1 LRKRSS
7 RVGAALYSEGW
18 RFFRG
23 LLGLAEMKMVSKR
36 GSTAATE
43 VLQAPRESF
52 VPETSWRGR
61 GPAPAGSLHRAY
73 AGNYPDDLD
82 DAPTAGER
90 PYVPRRGS
98 MRGRFDALRRSL
110 PGRILLGVSVLLVF
124 TAAAVGLAAARYF
137 VLHDPRFVLST
148 TDDIAVEGNA
158 HLTRDQVLSVFGGD
172 LERNIFRMSLAE
184 RRADL
189 ERLPWV
195 QHATVMR
202 LLPDHI
208 RVEIRERVPVAFVRQ
223 GTQIGLVDAG
233 GVLLD
238 MPAEDAGDPRYSF
251 PVLTGI
257 NAEDPQSTRAARVDI
272 YRQFMKALDG
282 SPNGG
287 GEKLSNSIS
296 EVDVSNPEDVKAL
309 VTDGGSDILVHFG
322 DSDFLTRYNEF
333 EQHLPQWKQQYPKLA
348 SADMRYEGQIVLEMQ
363 PGTAAPTSDSSS
375 TVADAPSVKPVSKPA
390 AKPVAKPV
398 AKPLIKPALKPVKA
412 AAKPDA
418 NAKMFASLAAARKAS
433 QSRTGATP

>member
-1 LRKRSS
+1 
-7 RVGAALYSEGW
+7 
-18 RFFRG
+18 
-23 LLGLAEMKMVSKR
+23 MVSKR
-36 GSTAATE
+36 GSTAPTE
-43 VLQAPRESF
+43 VLSAPRESF

-61 GPAPAGSLHRAY
+61 GPAPAGSLHRAS

-82 DAPTAGER
+82 DVPAAGER

-98 MRGRFDALRRSL
+98 LRGRFDALRRSL
-110 PGRILLGVSVLLVF
+110 PGRIVLGVSVLLVF
-124 TAAAVGLAAARYF
+124 TAAVVGVTAARYS

-148 TDDIAVEGNA
+148 SDDISVEGNA

-202 LLPDHI
+202 LLPDHV

-223 GTQIGLVDAG
+223 GTQIGLVDAS

-238 MPAEDAGDPRYSF
+238 MPPEDAGDPRYSF
-251 PVLTGI
+251 PVLSGI
-257 NAEDPQSTRAARVDI
+257 EAGDPLSTRAARIDV
-272 YRQFMKALDG
+272 YRQFIKALDG
-282 SPNGG
+282 S

-309 VTDGGSDILVHFG
+309 VTNSGSDILVHFG
-322 DSDFLTRYNEF
+322 DQDFLARYNEF
-333 EQHLPQWKQQYPKLA
+333 ESHFPQWKQQYPKLA

-363 PGTAAPTSDSSS
+363 PGTTAATGD
-375 TVADAPSVKPVSKPA
+375 TAPPPAPNASAVKAPDG
-390 AKPVAKPV
+390 KPVAKPAAKAITKPSV
-398 AKPLIKPALKPVKA
+398 KPLVKAAARPSAKPLSKPTLKPVHA
-412 AAKPDA
+412 TAKPDA
-418 NAKMFASLAAARKAS
+418 NAKMYAALAAAHKAS
-433 QSRTGATP
+433 QNKAAATP

>member
-1 LRKRSS
+1 
-7 RVGAALYSEGW
+7 
-18 RFFRG
+18 
-23 LLGLAEMKMVSKR
+23 MVSKR
-36 GSTAATE
+36 GPTAASE
-43 VLQAPRESF
+43 VLSAPRESF

-61 GPAPAGSLHRAY
+61 GPAPAGSLHRAT

-82 DAPTAGER
+82 DAPATGEG

-110 PGRILLGVSVLLVF
+110 PGRIVLGLSVLLVF
-124 TAAAVGLAAARYF
+124 AAAVIGVAAARYS
-137 VLHDPRFVLST
+137 VLHDPRFLLST
-148 TDDIAVEGNA
+148 SDDIAVEGNA

-202 LLPDHI
+202 LLPDHV

-223 GTQIGLVDAG
+223 GTQIGLVDAS

-257 NAEDPQSTRAARVDI
+257 EAADPLSTRAARIDI
-272 YRQFMKALDG
+272 YRQFMKALD
-282 SPNGG
+282 SG

-309 VTDGGSDILVHFG
+309 VTNNGSDILVHFG
-322 DSDFLTRYNEF
+322 DSDFLARYNEF
-333 EQHLPQWKQQYPKLA
+333 ESHLPQWKQQYPKLA

-363 PGTAAPTSDSSS
+363 PGAPAPTGETAASPAPAPATN
-375 TVADAPSVKPVSKPA
+375 VAAVEAPAVKPVPKPA
-390 AKPVAKPV
+390 AKAVSKPQAKPV
-398 AKPLIKPALKPVKA
+398 VKAGTKSSTKPSAKPVLKPVRA

-418 NAKMFASLAAARKAS
+418 NAKMYAALAAAHKAS
-433 QSRTGATP
+433 QSKAAATP

>member
-1 LRKRSS
+1 
-7 RVGAALYSEGW
+7 
-18 RFFRG
+18 
-23 LLGLAEMKMVSKR
+23 MVSKR

-73 AGNYPDDLD
+73 AGVYPDALD
-82 DAPTAGER
+82 HAPAAGER

-98 MRGRFDALRRSL
+98 VRGRFDALRRSL
-110 PGRILLGVSVLLVF
+110 PGRIVLGVSVLLLF
-124 TAAAVGLAAARYF
+124 TAAAVGVAAVRYSA
-137 VLHDPRFVLST
+137 LHDPRFVLST
-148 TDDIAVEGNA
+148 SDNIAIEGNA
-158 HLTRDQVLSVFGGD
+158 HLTRDQVLGVFGGD

-202 LLPDHI
+202 LLPDHV

-223 GTQIGLVDAG
+223 GTQIGLVDAS

-257 NAEDPQSTRAARVDI
+257 DAADPLSTRAARLDI
-272 YRQFMKALDG
+272 YRQFMKALD
-282 SPNGG
+282 GG

-309 VTDGGSDILVHFG
+309 VTSGGSDILVHFG
-322 DSDFLTRYNEF
+322 DSDFLARYNEF
-333 EQHLPQWKQQYPKLA
+333 EAHLPEWKQQYPKLA
-348 SADMRYEGQIVLEMQ
+348 SADMRYEGQIVLDMQ
-363 PGTAAPTSDSSS
+363 PGSSAATGDAAAATAPPT
-375 TVADAPSVKPVSKPA
+375 TTRAAAVDAPVVKPV
-390 AKPVAKPV
+390 AKPTAKAVHKAVAKPV
-398 AKPLIKPALKPVKA
+398 AKPRAKPAAKPALRPVHS

-418 NAKMFASLAAARKAS
+418 NAKMYAALAAAHKAN
-433 QSRTGATP
+433 QSKAGATP